1 MMPGVDGFFATT
13 RWTMVRAAGLDASP
27 AVDEALETLCAAYW
41 FPLYA
46 YVRRHGFSKEDAEDL
61 TQAFFAK
68 LLERRD
74 FAGLKQENGRFRAFL
89 LAALKNFLSNE
100 RDRAGRLKR
109 GGNITHFSLD
119 WQSAD
124 TQFLIADS
132 TGPSP
137 DQAFDR
143 EWAVALLERVIVKLR
158 EEAVAE
164 GRGERFE
171 QLKVFLTAS
180 KDAIPYAEKARE
192 TGMEESAL
200 RVAVHRLR
208 KRYRE
213 LLRHEVGHTLS
224 DPAMV
229 EEELAVLLRA
239 FG

>member
-1 MMPGVDGFFATT
+1 MNVGDGFFATT
-13 RWTMVRAAGLDASP
+13 RWTLVRAAGLSESPQVDA
-27 AVDEALETLCAAYW
+27 ALESLCAAYW

-68 LLERRD
+68 LLTRQD
-74 FAGLKQENGRFRAFL
+74 FTGLRQENGRFRAFL

-100 RDRAGRLKR
+100 RDHVGRLKR
-109 GGNITHFSLD
+109 GGAITHLSMD

-124 TQFLIADS
+124 TQFQISDS
-132 TGPSP
+132 TKPSP
-137 DQAFDR
+137 DEAYDR
-143 EWAVALLERVIVKLR
+143 EWAVALLERVIQRLQ
-158 EEAVAE
+158 EECTAE
-164 GRGERFE
+164 GRGERFD
-171 QLKVFLTAS
+171 QMKDFLTTGRGEIS
-180 KDAIPYAEKARE
+180 HAERARDL
-192 TGMEESAL
+192 GMDESTL

-213 LLRHEVGHTLS
+213 LLRREVGDTLA

-229 EEELAVLLRA
+229 EEELAVLLGA